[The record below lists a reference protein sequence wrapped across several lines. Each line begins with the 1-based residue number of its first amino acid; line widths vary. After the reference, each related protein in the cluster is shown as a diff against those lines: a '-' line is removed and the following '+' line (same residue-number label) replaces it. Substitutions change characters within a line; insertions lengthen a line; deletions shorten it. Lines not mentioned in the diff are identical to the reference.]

1 MAKPLTME
9 QVHTNF
15 AAVTEMIREL
25 QVREDNAAAAVRMLT
40 TDDLGT
46 DRALVVMQ
54 TKQAATLACCT
65 AVQAKMLLLFACSTL
80 VFPDPCAPDEK
91 VDA

>member
-1 MAKPLTME
+1 MAKPLTLE
-9 QVHTNF
+9 QIHANL

-25 QVREDNAAAAVRMLT
+25 QVREDNAATAVRMLT

-54 TKQAATLACCT
+54 TKQAATLACYT
-65 AVQAKMLLLFACSTL
+65 AVQAKMLLMFACSTL
-80 VFPDPCAPDEK
+80 VFPDYCAPTAKE
-91 VDA
+91 DA